1 MRCKWLIC
9 LEFSPRKSPALKR
22 QASSLAGRSMPTPA
36 IARKRRVPGTSRR
49 ASLHGRRVDVLRTT
63 LRNTMCAAQVMNKR
77 LHADPAEIKSLTGSP
92 LMTTLVS
99 LIYICLRRFTTFV
112 NPAFGMNQPP
122 ALVQW
127 AQAAALCAAPTRLTP
142 ARSIHAPTPR
152 PRR

>member
-1 MRCKWLIC
+1 
-9 LEFSPRKSPALKR
+9 
-22 QASSLAGRSMPTPA
+22 
-36 IARKRRVPGTSRR
+36 
-49 ASLHGRRVDVLRTT
+49 
-63 LRNTMCAAQVMNKR
+63 MCAAPVANIVHKG

-99 LIYICLRRFTTFV
+99 LIYMCLQRFTEFV
-112 NPAFGMNQPP
+112 SPAFGINQPP

-127 AQAAALCAAPTRLTP
+127 AQAATFFVAPTRLTP